1 MELFQEFPLGCCFLC
16 GCSDLGWVHNI
27 EMSSFFCL
35 FFSRKT
41 SPEHIS
47 GDAEGVESRVSLQE
61 TCASGSLN
69 GKLFSQEGKIAP
81 DWCKGCH

>member
-1 MELFQEFPLGCCFLC
+1 MDAAFYA
-16 GCSDLGWVHNI
+16 GCSDLGWIHN
-27 EMSSFFCL
+27 MDFF
-35 FFSRKT
+35 FFPRKT
-41 SPEHIS
+41 SPEHIP
-47 GDAEGVESRVSLQE
+47 GDAEGVEGRNRLQE